1 MTNDPGS
8 SSRVLRVV
16 QTILAVA
23 ALTIVIPS
31 AWLGSLDATATA
43 QVDAGLKRAL
53 VTFATARALNALIS
67 VAQGTEVAIQP
78 AGLGVNLAPGQL
90 LDPINDLIERFS
102 DLMLT
107 ASVAFGVQKILITIG
122 AYWVVAPLLTAVAIG
137 WVLFPLRGMTP
148 PVWLSK
154 ALLLLLI
161 VRFAVPLAA
170 VGSDL
175 LYQKFMAGDYSASSL
190 AIENTKG
197 QFAAANPPAAE
208 APTETGVMDRLKG
221 WWSQNADVGSRFEK
235 LKNLA
240 EQMTE
245 HIIKLLVIFV
255 MQTILLPLL
264 LLWIVYRAAWGLL
277 AAPKATAWQ
286 DGPTES

>member
-1 MTNDPGS
+1 MPFSHWGS
-8 SSRVLRVV
+8 ASTSR
-16 QTILAVA
+16 
-23 ALTIVIPS
+23 
-31 AWLGSLDATATA
+31 
-43 QVDAGLKRAL
+43 
-53 VTFATARALNALIS
+53 
-67 VAQGTEVAIQP
+67 
-78 AGLGVNLAPGQL
+78 PGQL

-107 ASVAFGVQKILITIG
+107 VSVAFGVQKILISIG
-122 AYWVVAPLLTAVAIG
+122 GYWVVAPLLTAVAVG

-148 PVWLSK
+148 PAWLSK

-208 APTETGVMDRLKG
+208 APSETGVMDRLKG
-221 WWSQNADVGSRFEK
+221 WWTQNADVGSRFEK

-264 LLWIVYRAAWGLL
+264 LLWIIYRAAWGLL
-277 AAPKATAWQ
+277 AAPKAA
-286 DGPTES
+286 P

>member
-8 SSRVLRVV
+8 SSRVIRVV
-16 QTILAVA
+16 QTILAIA
-23 ALTIVIPS
+23 ALAIVIPS
-31 AWLGSLDATATA
+31 AWLGPLDATATA

-53 VTFATARALNALIS
+53 VSFAAARTLNALIS
-67 VAQGTEVAIQP
+67 VAQGTELAVQP
-78 AGLGVNLAPGQL
+78 AGVGVNFAPGQF

-107 ASVAFGVQKILITIG
+107 ASVAFGVQKILISIG

-170 VGSDL
+170 VGSDM

-197 QFAAANPPAAE
+197 QFAAANPPDPE
-208 APTETGVMDRLKG
+208 APSKGGVME
-221 WWSQNADVGSRFEK
+221 RFEK

-264 LLWIVYRAAWGLL
+264 LLWIIYRAAWGML
-277 AAPKATAWQ
+277 AAPKAT
-286 DGPTES
+286 P